1 MNGEALAGFLG
12 DHQQGDDMAKKE
24 DLLKGKKILIVDD
37 EPDVLDTLED
47 LLSMCEVAKAGSFQE
62 AKKCFETQPF
72 DMAVLD
78 IMGVDGYEL
87 LEIAV
92 KKKVL
97 AVMLTAHALSPEDT
111 MKSFRGGAAYYV
123 PKDKIAEMP
132 AILGNILDLKSKG
145 KSTWMPFVGWAEAYY
160 NAKFGPKWEKS
171 KKELQEKVK

>member
-1 MNGEALAGFLG
+1 MG
-12 DHQQGDDMAKKE
+12 KKE
-24 DLLKGKKILIVDD
+24 DMLKGKKILLVDD

-47 LLSMCEVAKAGSFQE
+47 MLSDCDVVKAKSFEE
-62 AKKCFETQPF
+62 AKKCLEAQSF

-78 IMGVDGYEL
+78 IMGVNGYEL

-92 KKKVL
+92 KKKVT

-132 AILGNILDLKSKG
+132 KILANILDLKSQG
-145 KSTWMPFVGWAEAYY
+145 KNTWMPFVGWAEAYY
-160 NAKFGPKWEKS
+160 SAKFGPKWEKS

>member
-1 MNGEALAGFLG
+1 MG
-12 DHQQGDDMAKKE
+12 KKE
-24 DLLKGKKILIVDD
+24 DMLKGKRILLVDD

-47 LLSMCEVAKAGSFQE
+47 MLSDCAVVKAKSFEE
-62 AKKCFETQPF
+62 AKKCLEAQSF

-78 IMGVDGYEL
+78 IMGVNGYEL

-92 KKKVL
+92 KKKVT

-132 AILGNILDLKSKG
+132 AILANILDLKSKG
-145 KSTWMPFVGWAEAYY
+145 KNTWMPFVGWAEAYY
-160 NAKFGPKWEKS
+160 SAKFGPKWEKS

>member
-1 MNGEALAGFLG
+1 MG
-12 DHQQGDDMAKKE
+12 KKE

-47 LLSMCEVAKAGSFQE
+47 LLSDCDVKKARTFEE
-62 AKKCFETQPF
+62 AKRQLETQLF
-72 DMAVLD
+72 DMTVLD
-78 IMGVDGYEL
+78 IMGVNGYEL

-92 KKKVL
+92 KKKVT

-111 MKSFRGGAAYYV
+111 MKSFRGGAAFYV

-132 AILGNILDLKSKG
+132 KTLANILDLKKQG
-145 KSTWMPFVGWAEAYY
+145 KDTWMPFVGWAEAYY
-160 NAKFGPKWEKS
+160 SAKFGPKWEKS

>member
-1 MNGEALAGFLG
+1 MG
-12 DHQQGDDMAKKE
+12 KKE

-47 LLSMCEVAKAGSFQE
+47 LLSDCDVKKARTFEE
-62 AKKCFETQPF
+62 AKRQLETQLF
-72 DMAVLD
+72 DMTVLD
-78 IMGVDGYEL
+78 IMGVNGYEL

-92 KKKVL
+92 KKKVT

-111 MKSFRGGAAYYV
+111 MKSFRGGAAFYV

-132 AILGNILDLKSKG
+132 KILANILDLKKQG
-145 KSTWMPFVGWAEAYY
+145 KNTWMPFVGWAEAYY
-160 NAKFGPKWEKS
+160 SAKFGPKWEKS

>member
-1 MNGEALAGFLG
+1 
-12 DHQQGDDMAKKE
+12 MAKKE
-24 DLLKGKKILIVDD
+24 DMLKGKKILIVDD

-47 LLSMCEVAKAGSFQE
+47 LLSMCQVVKAKDFEE
-62 AKKCFETQPF
+62 AKRQLETQPF
-72 DMAVLD
+72 DMTVLD
-78 IMGVDGYEL
+78 IMGVNGYEL

-92 KKKVL
+92 KKKVT

-132 AILGNILDLKSKG
+132 VILANILDLKSKG
-145 KSTWMPFVGWAEAYY
+145 KNTWMPFVGWAEAYY
-160 NAKFGPKWEKS
+160 SAKFGPKWEKS